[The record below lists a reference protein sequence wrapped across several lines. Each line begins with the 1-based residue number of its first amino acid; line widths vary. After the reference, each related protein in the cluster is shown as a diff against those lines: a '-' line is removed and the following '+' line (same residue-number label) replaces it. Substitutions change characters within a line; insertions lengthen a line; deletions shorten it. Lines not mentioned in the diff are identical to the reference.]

1 MSDERVTFYDD
12 GTLDEVYA
20 ARGAHLERM
29 GGNRWFL
36 IFYNEDGTEAAFWF
50 TSKDLKKPFWETR
63 PARPMTGF
71 LATLTDEQKAE
82 ALTYRGPDTPQ
93 GER

>member
-1 MSDERVTFYDD
+1 MSDERVAFNDD

-20 ARGAHLERM
+20 ARGAHLEHM
-29 GGNRWFL
+29 GGNNWFL
-36 IFYNEDGTEAAFWF
+36 IFYNQDGTEAAFWF
-50 TSKDLKKPFWETR
+50 KSKDLKRPFWETR

-71 LATLTDEQKAE
+71 LATLTDEQRAE
-82 ALTYRGPDTPQ
+82 ALAHVVPATPQ